1 MTKTFATS
9 PAERCFEDYLPG
21 TIYDCG
27 SFTVTEQDI
36 IQFASQYDPQ
46 LMHVDPT
53 RAAKGPFGGIIA
65 SGWHTG
71 ALTMRLLVRNFLPEN
86 GLAAPGIDE
95 TRWLAPVRPN
105 DSLTVQVTVQE
116 ARRSRT
122 KPDRGLIRSLIEV
135 RNQDGDVVMS
145 MRPINMVRVRNPVV
159 ETSA

>member
-1 MTKTFATS
+1 MTRTFATS
-9 PAERCFEDYLPG
+9 PGERCFEDYLPG
-21 TIYDCG
+21 AIYDCG
-27 SFTVTEQDI
+27 LFTVTEQEI
-36 IQFASQYDPQ
+36 IQFATLYDPQ
-46 LMHVDPT
+46 VMHVHPT
-53 RAAKGPFGGIIA
+53 RAAEGPFGGIIA

-71 ALTMRLLVRNFLPEN
+71 ALAMRLLVRNFLPEN

-95 TRWLAPVRPN
+95 MRWPAPVRPN
-105 DSLTVQVTVQE
+105 DALTVQATVQE

-159 ETSA
+159 EASA